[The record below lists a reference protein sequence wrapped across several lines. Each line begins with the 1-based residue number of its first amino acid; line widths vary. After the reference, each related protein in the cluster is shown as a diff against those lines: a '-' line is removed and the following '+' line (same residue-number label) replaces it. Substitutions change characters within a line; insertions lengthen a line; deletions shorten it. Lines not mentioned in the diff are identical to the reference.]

1 MPQPEYQNDGV
12 RLYFGDCIEMMRAM
26 PKCSVDTII
35 TDPPYHLTQASR
47 NGSSR
52 KPGTGP
58 FGRVNIGERG
68 FMGKTWDGGGIAFD
82 PKMWATALRVAKS
95 GAMLLAFGG
104 TRTFHRLTCAIED
117 AGWEIRD
124 CLMWLYGSGFP
135 KSHNIGNHVD
145 RRQGCPNRGHAIASG
160 SKFHPTT
167 GEARAPGEHLPKYE
181 GRTPEGKRWEG
192 WGTALK
198 PAWEPIILAMKP
210 LDGTFATNA
219 QKHGVAGLNIE
230 WARIDLQ
237 GGYKCRA
244 NGRPSQTGLG
254 DKYDPDAANQPDTKG
269 RWPANVI
276 LSHHAECEAVGTKRV
291 KSNGHYPAK
300 RGNGGLG
307 TSGHKGQIALDEQH
321 TSGETIEVWECH
333 QDCPVRLLDEQ
344 SGMRKAG
351 GNLSGN
357 EPSPP
362 LHTCYG
368 KMSNPRKSVSHGDM
382 GGASRFFYCAKASTT
397 ERSVGLP
404 AGMVSNHPTVKPVRL
419 MEYLCKLT
427 ASPTGGVVLDPF
439 AGSGTTLLAAKNVG
453 RECIGIE
460 IDPGYVKIATH
471 RLKSLIKHS
480 EKGGAVRSLAA

>member
-1 MPQPEYQNDGV
+1 MPQPEYQDDGV
-12 RLYFGDCIEMMRAM
+12 RLYFGDCIEVMRAM

-82 PKMWATALRVAKS
+82 PKMWATALRVAKP

-135 KSHNIGNHVD
+135 KSHNVGNHVD

-181 GRTPEGKRWEG
+181 GRTPEGKIWEG

-219 QKHGVAGLNIE
+219 QKHGVAGLNIDGG
-230 WARIDLQ
+230 RIEYEISGTLASNPSLRRSVK
-237 GGYKCRA
+237 GG
-244 NGRPSQTGLG
+244 NGGHIIATESKNREMIPH
-254 DKYDPDAANQPDTKG
+254 AKG
-269 RWPANVI
+269 RWPANLI
-276 LSHHAECEAVGTKRV
+276 HDGS
-291 KSNGHYPAK
+291 
-300 RGNGGLG
+300 
-307 TSGHKGQIALDEQH
+307 DE
-321 TSGETIEVWECH
+321 V
-333 QDCPVRLLDEQ
+333 VRLFPDRKTTWVSPKHANNR
-344 SGMRKAG
+344 SGDFLGALKHPG
-351 GNLSGN
+351 QQGFNDSG
-357 EPSPP
+357 S
-362 LHTCYG
+362 
-368 KMSNPRKSVSHGDM
+368 
-382 GGASRFFYCAKASTT
+382 AARFFYCAKSSRS
-397 ERSVGLP
+397 ERT
-404 AGMVSNHPTVKPVRL
+404 SNGRLENKHPTVKPLKL

-427 ASPTGGVVLDPF
+427 ATPTGGVVLDPF

-453 RECIGIE
+453 RGCIGIE

-480 EKGGAVRSLAA
+480 GKGGAARSLAA